1 MHAGELIRFEWFN
14 MPKKPKRRNPIAS
27 PNEVWIAPRP
37 AKTSDPRTFELIG
50 IDRSNRYL
58 EFADIAL
65 GAKKTSS
72 RRKKSHGMEGDAQL
86 DRDPDGKVTLIN
98 SHRPKFGAFRN
109 SR

>member
-1 MHAGELIRFEWFN
+1 MHAGELILFEWFN

-37 AKTSDPRTFELIG
+37 AKTSDPRTCELIG

-65 GAKKTSS
+65 GAKTSS
-72 RRKKSHGMEGDAQL
+72 RRKKSHGTVRHVQR
-86 DRDPDGKVTLIN
+86 DRDPEGRVTPIN
-98 SHRPKFGAFRN
+98 SNRPKFGAFRN
-109 SR
+109 PR

>member
-1 MHAGELIRFEWFN
+1 
-14 MPKKPKRRNPIAS
+14 MPRKPKRRNPSAS

-37 AKTSDPRTFELIG
+37 ANTSEPRTFELIG

-65 GAKKTSS
+65 GAKMTSS
-72 RRKKSHGMEGDAQL
+72 RRKKRHGTLGNAQS
-86 DRDPDGKVTLIN
+86 DRDPGGGNAQADRGTGGKVTPIN
-98 SHRPKFGAFRN
+98 SHNRPNFGAFRN